1 MPLSVPIQRY
11 PSEVCA
17 MAVIDPLGK
26 PLSVPH
32 ESWRYC
38 DAVRVGSSADVET
51 AKQTPASPAMAHR
64 SSQRPPIPPSRKVL
78 KLLNDNLAWLLQRIF
93 VARNDVKDQTGY
105 CLTRNR
111 YARRELMFRN
121 ELRSGTSRSSAKGLE
136 SCMSRFPAQ
145 DIRQGA

>member
-1 MPLSVPIQRY
+1 
-11 PSEVCA
+11 
-17 MAVIDPLGK
+17 MAVIDPPGK

-38 DAVRVGSSADVET
+38 DTVRVGSTANAGT
-51 AKQTPASPAMAHR
+51 AKQTPASPAMAHL
-64 SSQRPPIPPSRKVL
+64 SSQRRPRSASRKVF
-78 KLLNDNLAWLLQRIF
+78 KLLNHNLAWLLHWIF
-93 VARNDVKDQTGY
+93 VARNDVKDQTGH
-105 CLTRNR
+105 CLTRYR

-121 ELRSGTSRSSAKGLE
+121 ELRSGPSGSSAKGPE